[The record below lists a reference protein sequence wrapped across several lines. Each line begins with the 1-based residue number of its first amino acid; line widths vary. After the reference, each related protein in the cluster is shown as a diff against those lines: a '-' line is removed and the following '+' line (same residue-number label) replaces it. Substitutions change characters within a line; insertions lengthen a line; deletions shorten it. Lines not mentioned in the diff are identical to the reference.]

1 MPLPFLQTHW
11 FLADN
16 TGYWINRCSTR
27 RNWILLF
34 LCACYNIKPSNLQ
47 SKCEGCLQTFY
58 VNHTPSCSNRGLVI
72 ARHNE
77 ICYKIIHL
85 DRQALSPVS
94 VCDGPLIRQGLSR
107 SEEYVCHSM
116 RFPETR
122 VDVLIRGLNDSHM
135 EAIIGVRFGDSD
147 TETYKK
153 EGM

>member
-1 MPLPFLQTHW
+1 M
-11 FLADN
+11 
-16 TGYWINRCSTR
+16 GYYSNQYSTR
-27 RNWILLF
+27 CNGGFQF
-34 LCACYNIKPSNLQ
+34 LCAPYNVNPPTLQ
-47 SKCEGCLQTFY
+47 KKCGSCLQTFS
-58 VNHTPSCSNRGLVI
+58 VRHAISCSNRGLVI

-77 ICYKIIHL
+77 ICDKIIHL
-85 DRQALSPVS
+85 DIQALSPVS

-107 SEEYVCHSM
+107 SEVYVCHSM